1 MCTVAGLSVTS
12 PNVDFSM
19 LYGRT
24 LHPAPVSTSHFN
36 FCIGEFGSK
45 LSHTGQM

>member
-1 MCTVAGLSVTS
+1 MRTVAGFSVTS

-24 LHPAPVSTSHFN
+24 FDPAPVSTSQFS
-36 FCIGEFGSK
+36 FCIGELGSR
-45 LSHTGQM
+45 LSHAGLM